1 MAETQPDLSVVIPV
15 YNEAGNVAP
24 LAAEVKASL
33 AGRLAYELIF
43 VDDGSSDSTA
53 AELAQLARND
63 AAVRPVRHK
72 GNFGQSAA
80 ILSGVRAARAA
91 FVVTL
96 DGDMQNDPA
105 DIMKLH
111 AALTEPRIGMVS
123 GIRLARHDTWLRRV
137 SSRIA
142 NGVRNLAL
150 RDGAVDTGCGLKL
163 FRREAFLALPRFDHM
178 HRFLPAL
185 MQRDGWRVHYVPVA
199 HRPRAKGVSKYGMLD
214 RLGVGIVDLLG
225 AMWLRRRALS
235 PVSEGPE

>member
-1 MAETQPDLSVVIPV
+1 MAPTQPELSVVIPV

-24 LAAEVKASL
+24 LADEVKASL
-33 AGRLAYELIF
+33 AGKIAYELIF
-43 VDDGSSDSTA
+43 VDDGSTDATA
-53 AELAQLARND
+53 TELAALATSD

-72 GNFGQSAA
+72 GNFGQSAGT
-80 ILSGVRAARAA
+80 LTGVRAARAPL
-91 FVVTL
+91 VVTL

-105 DIMKLH
+105 DIPKLH
-111 AALTEPRIGMVS
+111 AALDDPRCGMVS
-123 GIRLARHDTWLRRV
+123 GIRLGRRDTWVRRM

-142 NGVRNLAL
+142 NGVRNRAL
-150 RDGAVDTGCGLKL
+150 GDGAVDTGCGLKL

-185 MQRDGWRVHYVPVA
+185 MQRDGWTVHYVPVA
-199 HRPRAKGVSKYGMLD
+199 HRPRAKGVSKYGMFD

-235 PVSEGPE
+235 PVSEGE